1 MEHLRTIGLL
11 DSDGRP
17 FHPRIERVLCQLVTR
32 LRREFP
38 ALQDEVT
45 VTEVMEEA
53 GRRIRAREE
62 RGGEVERLHGYA
74 WVTVRSIATS
84 RMRLGSTR
92 LIQRSIEPGA
102 AGARLSATRATVG
115 TAEDVE
121 RRLLLRE
128 LLAKLSREERL
139 VCLWKQAGFSSQ
151 EIADHQRRSV
161 EAVDTMFSRAK
172 QKLRM
177 ALGINGHAQLTNRTK
192 ARGTETTNDRR
203 PS

>member
-1 MEHLRTIGLL
+1 MDHMEALGLL

-74 WVTVRSIATS
+74 WVTVRSVATS

-92 LIQRSIEPGA
+92 LIQRSIEPEA

-151 EIADHQRRSV
+151 EIADHRGRSV

-172 QKLRM
+172 HKLRM
-177 ALGINGHAQLTNRTK
+177 ALGMNRHSQPTIRIK
-192 ARGTETTNDRR
+192 ARSTERTDGRR